1 MEENDV
7 DVSDVVLVFR
17 SRDQLFPDGIAEEG
31 LPVRFAGGHIVEAGH
46 IHEVGHMGAVENGG
60 VEDSVE
66 AEAVEEGD
74 LSALVEHPD
83 FAGKVFF
90 GGSFVAAQFIDA
102 LVAGAL
108 EGVGDGMAGHVGEGL
123 QENGLHAKIGW
134 VVPDGVEVVL
144 AVGLVLGVFFEA
156 LRQGGQLFHCFCGY
170 EDVDLT
176 NSRGVVADG
185 FEDSY
190 AGESEAVHRGDE
202 CRLKKFF
209 HSGLLVR
216 IFQLIDADGIVFL
229 FGRVCER
236 AGDHGEEEGNG
247 KEFFHDLEQFGYD
260 KCRQLKCFNKNLKD
274 FNTEYQSISRFLQPP
289 DRSMRYLIFSLV
301 AFLLLFSLQS
311 NAQQFLTGKV
321 FKKNSTE
328 ALVSVSIHNI
338 SAQRY
343 DLSEESGSYR
353 IQVVPGDHVSFSSVG
368 YMADTVTVTAAMLT
382 GDFPVYLDVRAQTL
396 KAVRVG
402 EFSNYQLDSM
412 DRRKEYA
419 WVYDH
424 GNTPRMEHERK
435 GDGVGVTLNIFRN
448 ASAKEKQRERL
459 EKRLAKEEEE
469 YYIDSRY
476 NKDLVTK
483 ITRLKADSLQ
493 QFMTKY
499 RPSFDYCRRA
509 ANVDILVY
517 INDSYKQYVKGD

>member
-1 MEENDV
+1 
-7 DVSDVVLVFR
+7 
-17 SRDQLFPDGIAEEG
+17 
-31 LPVRFAGGHIVEAGH
+31 
-46 IHEVGHMGAVENGG
+46 
-60 VEDSVE
+60 
-66 AEAVEEGD
+66 
-74 LSALVEHPD
+74 
-83 FAGKVFF
+83 
-90 GGSFVAAQFIDA
+90 
-102 LVAGAL
+102 
-108 EGVGDGMAGHVGEGL
+108 
-123 QENGLHAKIGW
+123 
-134 VVPDGVEVVL
+134 
-144 AVGLVLGVFFEA
+144 
-156 LRQGGQLFHCFCGY
+156 
-170 EDVDLT
+170 
-176 NSRGVVADG
+176 
-185 FEDSY
+185 
-190 AGESEAVHRGDE
+190 
-202 CRLKKFF
+202 
-209 HSGLLVR
+209 
-216 IFQLIDADGIVFL
+216 
-229 FGRVCER
+229 
-236 AGDHGEEEGNG
+236 
-247 KEFFHDLEQFGYD
+247 
-260 KCRQLKCFNKNLKD
+260 
-274 FNTEYQSISRFLQPP
+274 
-289 DRSMRYLIFSLV
+289 MRYLIFSLV

-483 ITRLKADSLQ
+483 ITRLKGDSLQ